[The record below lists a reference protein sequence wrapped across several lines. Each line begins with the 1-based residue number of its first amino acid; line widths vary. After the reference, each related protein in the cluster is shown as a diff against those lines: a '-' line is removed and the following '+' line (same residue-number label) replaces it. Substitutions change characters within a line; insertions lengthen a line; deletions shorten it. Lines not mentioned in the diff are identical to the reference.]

1 MKYRFKEITSTNILE
16 KKEIWVSRRSKQDKK
31 ERREL
36 IDLIMFYSSLKSQE
50 GYIYD
55 ISFYEDVFLRRG
67 IFFNVSFTMWE

>member
-31 ERREL
+31 EQREL
-36 IDLIMFYSSLKSQE
+36 IDLIMFYSSFKSRE

-55 ISFYEDVFLRRG
+55 ISFYEDVFFKTWN
-67 IFFNVSFTMWE
+67 FF